1 MSLPGESD
9 TDNYLVISSISPPP
23 TIRLEF
29 TGGRYA
35 VSLESAG
42 EALDVLATL
51 RAASVLATPE
61 TPATLYGR

>member
-9 TDNYLVISSISPPP
+9 TDNYLVILSISPPP

-35 VSLESAG
+35 VSLESAD
-42 EALDVLATL
+42 EAMDSLATL
-51 RAASVLATPE
+51 RAGSALAM
-61 TPATLYGR
+61 